1 MKRLMMLLLA
11 ILLSLSGCGLVTLT
25 TTSIEASGNKNNLQK
40 LEVGMNSNQV
50 KGIMGAPN
58 KTEAFSLAEGKKVLV
73 WFFLTE
79 GRAPFRRLDD
89 PNYTPVV
96 FENDILTGW
105 GYVHLDKIRKQ

>member
-1 MKRLMMLLLA
+1 MKRLTFLMT
-11 ILLSLSGCGLVTLT
+11 ILLSLSGCGLATLT
-25 TTSIEASGNKNNLQK
+25 TTSMEASSNKNNLQK

-50 KGIMGAPN
+50 KGIMGEPN

-96 FENDILTGW
+96 LENDILTGW
-105 GYVHLDKIRKQ
+105 GYVHLNKIQK

>member
-1 MKRLMMLLLA
+1 MKRLMLLLA

-25 TTSIEASGNKNNLQK
+25 TTSIEASGNKNNLQR
-40 LEVGMNSNQV
+40 LEIGMNSNQV
-50 KGIMGAPN
+50 KGIMGATN
-58 KTEAFSLAEGKKVLV
+58 KTEAFSLAKGKKVLV

-79 GRAPFRRLDD
+79 GREPFRRLDD

-105 GYVHLDKIRKQ
+105 GYVHLDKIRKE

>member
-1 MKRLMMLLLA
+1 MKRLILLLTV
-11 ILLSLSGCGLVTLT
+11 LLSLSGCGLVTLT
-25 TTSIEASGNKNNLQK
+25 TTSIESSSNKNSLQK
-40 LEVGMNSNQV
+40 LEIGMNSNQV
-50 KGIMGAPN
+50 KEIMGAPN
-58 KTEAFSLAEGKKVLV
+58 KTEAFSFGESKKVLV

-105 GYVHLDKIRKQ
+105 GYVHLDKIRK

>member
-1 MKRLMMLLLA
+1 MKRLMLLLA
-11 ILLSLSGCGLVTLT
+11 ISLLLSGCGLVTLT
-25 TTSIEASGNKNNLQK
+25 STSIEASGNKDNLQK
-40 LEVGMNSNQV
+40 IEIGMNSKQV

-58 KTEAFSLAEGKKVLV
+58 KTEAFSLAEGKNVLV

-89 PNYTPVV
+89 PNYTPMV

-105 GYVHLDKIRKQ
+105 GYVHLDKIRKK

>member
-1 MKRLMMLLLA
+1 MKRLMFLMA

-25 TTSIEASGNKNNLQK
+25 TSSIEASGNKNSLQK
-40 LEVGMNSNQV
+40 LEIGMNSNQV

-58 KTEAFSLAEGKKVLV
+58 KTEAFSLTEGKKVLV

-105 GYVHLDKIRKQ
+105 GYVHLDKIRK

>member
-1 MKRLMMLLLA
+1 MKQLMFLLA
-11 ILLSLSGCGLVTLT
+11 ILSSLSGCGLVTLT

-40 LEVGMNSNQV
+40 LEIGMNSNQV

-58 KTEAFSLAEGKKVLV
+58 KTEAFSLAEGKKVLIL
-73 WFFLTE
+73 FFLTE

-105 GYVHLDKIRKQ
+105 GYVHLDKIRK